1 MTDTTRLGL
10 PLVQAA
16 QAQKHV
22 TVNAALVRLD
32 GLVQLTLQSKSLTLP
47 PAVVVD
53 GVAYAVPAGAVNG
66 WGGQDGRVVIGA
78 NGGWEF
84 VQPTRGWRAMVLDE
98 GVAAIHDG
106 SAWRAGMVTLS
117 PFNAGMSLGVAEI
130 DHAVTAGPVSVT
142 AVLIPANVVVIGATA
157 RVTQAITGTLASWSL
172 GNPGASGRYGTGLG
186 LGQGSWARGLLS
198 QPTAFFA
205 PEPMQLDAVGG
216 DFATGSVRIAVHY
229 IEIALPDL

>member
-47 PAVVVD
+47 PAAVVD
-53 GVAYAVPAGAVNG
+53 GIAYAVPAGAVNG
-66 WGGQDGRVVIGA
+66 WGGQDGKVAIGA

-98 GVAAIHDG
+98 GASAIHDG
-106 SAWRAGMVTLS
+106 SGWRIGMATLS

-142 AVLIPANVVVIGATA
+142 AALIPANVVVIGATA

-198 QPTAFFA
+198 QPTAFYA

>member
-1 MTDTTRLGL
+1 
-10 PLVQAA
+10 VQAA

-53 GVAYAVPAGAVNG
+53 GIAYAVPAGAVNG
-66 WGGQDGRVVIGA
+66 WGGQDGRVAIGA

-84 VQPTRGWRAMVLDE
+84 VQPARGWRAMVLDE

-106 SAWRAGMVTLS
+106 SAWRAWMVTLS

-130 DHAVTAGPVSVT
+130 DHVVAAGPVSVT